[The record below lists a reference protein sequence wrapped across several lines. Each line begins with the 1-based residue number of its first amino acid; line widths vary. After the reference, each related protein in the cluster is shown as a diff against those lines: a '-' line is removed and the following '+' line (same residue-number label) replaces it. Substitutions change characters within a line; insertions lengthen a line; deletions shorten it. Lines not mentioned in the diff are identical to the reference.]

1 MYEEMCRCSSL
12 FTKFGGHPM
21 AAGLSLPEENIDA
34 FREQMNRNCPLT
46 VEQLQPKVHIDV
58 PMPVDYVTNALVEE
72 FHILA
77 PFGKDN
83 PKPVFADRN
92 LRISRMWVVG
102 KNQNLYWQDKRE
114 KQADSGHPY
123 SMEQLTFEE
132 NPYINITE
140 YTQIAMLT
148 MEVAILKVLEAK
160 GLKAEMA
167 AGLSLGEYGAL
178 AAAGVMELP
187 DLFRIIR
194 MRGIYMQEA
203 YPEGGAMAA
212 ILGLDG
218 DTVAKI
224 CGQTAKETGKVVSVA
239 NYNCPGQIVITGEAD
254 AVAAASEAL
263 KEAGAKRCIPL
274 KVSGPFHSALL
285 KTAGEQ
291 LAEELKSVKLSTPW
305 IPYVSN
311 VTADYVTDASQVAG
325 LLKQQVS
332 SPVHFTQ
339 SVERMIA
346 DGVDTFIEI
355 GPGKTLSSFVRKI
368 DRNVKVYNIEKPED
382 LDRVMEELA
391 C

>member
-1 MYEEMCRCSSL
+1 MSKIAYL
-12 FTKFGGHPM
+12 FPGQGSQYIGMGK
-21 AAGLSLPEENIDA
+21 
-34 FREQMNRNCPLT
+34 
-46 VEQLQPKVHIDV
+46 
-58 PMPVDYVTNALVEE
+58 E
-72 FHILA
+72 FHDTYPEAQAVWKLA
-77 PFGKDN
+77 DK
-83 PKPVFADRN
+83 V
-92 LRISRMWVVG
+92 L
-102 KNQNLYWQDKRE
+102 QNLYWQDKRE

-132 NPYINITE
+132 NPYINVTE

-187 DLFRIIR
+187 
-194 MRGIYMQEA
+194 
-203 YPEGGAMAA
+203 EGGAMAA
-212 ILGLDG
+212 VLGLDG
-218 DTVAKI
+218 DIVANI

-254 AVAAASEAL
+254 AVEAASEAL

-285 KTAGEQ
+285 KNAGEQ

-311 VTADYVTDASQVAG
+311 VTADYVTDASQVAE

-332 SPVHFTQ
+332 SPVQFTQ
-339 SVERMIA
+339 SIERMIA

-368 DRNVKVYNIEKPED
+368 DGNVKVYNIEKPED

>member
-1 MYEEMCRCSSL
+1 
-12 FTKFGGHPM
+12 
-21 AAGLSLPEENIDA
+21 
-34 FREQMNRNCPLT
+34 
-46 VEQLQPKVHIDV
+46 
-58 PMPVDYVTNALVEE
+58 
-72 FHILA
+72 
-77 PFGKDN
+77 
-83 PKPVFADRN
+83 
-92 LRISRMWVVG
+92 
-102 KNQNLYWQDKRE
+102 
-114 KQADSGHPY
+114 
-123 SMEQLTFEE
+123 MEQLTFEE

-203 YPEGGAMAA
+203 YPEGGAMTAV
-212 ILGLDG
+212 LGLDG
-218 DTVAKI
+218 DAVAAI
-224 CGQTAKETGKVVSVA
+224 CEQTAKETGKVVSVA

-254 AVAAASEAL
+254 AVEAASEAL
-263 KEAGAKRCIPL
+263 KETGAKRCIPL

-285 KTAGEQ
+285 KNAGEQ

-311 VTADYVTDASQVAG
+311 VTADYVTDASQVAE

-332 SPVHFTQ
+332 SPVQFTQ
-339 SVERMIA
+339 SIERMIA

-355 GPGKTLSSFVRKI
+355 GPGKTLTSFVRKI

>member
-1 MYEEMCRCSSL
+1 MSKIAYL
-12 FTKFGGHPM
+12 FPGQGSQYIGMGK
-21 AAGLSLPEENIDA
+21 
-34 FREQMNRNCPLT
+34 
-46 VEQLQPKVHIDV
+46 
-58 PMPVDYVTNALVEE
+58 E
-72 FHILA
+72 FHDTYPEAQAVWKLA
-77 PFGKDN
+77 DK
-83 PKPVFADRN
+83 V
-92 LRISRMWVVG
+92 L
-102 KNQNLYWQDKRE
+102 QNLYWQDKRE

-132 NPYINITE
+132 NPYINVTE

-212 ILGLDG
+212 VLGLDG
-218 DTVAKI
+218 DIVANI

-254 AVAAASEAL
+254 AVEAASEAL

-285 KTAGEQ
+285 KNAGEQ
-291 LAEELKSVKLSTPW
+291 IGRRTEKCQAVNPLDSLCIQRNSGLCDRC
-305 IPYVSN
+305 
-311 VTADYVTDASQVAG
+311 VTGCGTAKTTGIQSRTVHPEHRAHDRGWRGHVHRDRPGEDT
-325 LLKQQVS
+325 QQFR
-332 SPVHFTQ
+332 P
-339 SVERMIA
+339 
-346 DGVDTFIEI
+346 
-355 GPGKTLSSFVRKI
+355 
-368 DRNVKVYNIEKPED
+368 
-382 LDRVMEELA
+382 
-391 C
+391 